1 MTRVQAATLN
11 ETLVQ
16 QNSIIIIIIIIIIEL
31 VLKAQKH
38 IHTYV
43 KLKKKNW

>member
-16 QNSIIIIIIIIIIEL
+16 QNSIIIIIIIIEL